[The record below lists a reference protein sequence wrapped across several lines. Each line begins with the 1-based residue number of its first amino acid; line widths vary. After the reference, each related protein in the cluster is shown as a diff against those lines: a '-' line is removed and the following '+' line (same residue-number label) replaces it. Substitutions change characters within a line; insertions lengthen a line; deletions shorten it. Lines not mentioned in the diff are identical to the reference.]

1 MARKIT
7 PQIGLSASYQIQRTR
22 VFDESV
28 NPSDQ
33 LLVDRLF
40 PQVRLSSVSSSIVR
54 DTRDDL
60 VDPGSGTYVSGNIQL
75 AGRRIGSEVGF
86 AKTFLRAQV
95 FHVVPG
101 ASRVV
106 FAGNASVGLA
116 TGFAREV
123 VIVDAQGNVSTQIVE
138 DLPASERFFAGG
150 ESGPVRGFSL
160 DSLGTPATLDKDG
173 FPIGGNAAVI
183 FNAEVRATVKNN
195 VQAVG
200 FLDAGNVFARTADI
214 DLGAVRSA
222 VGFGVRY
229 KSPVGPIRVDLGF
242 KVNRE
247 EIAGRREGLTALHI
261 SIGQAF

>member
-1 MARKIT
+1 MARKLT
-7 PQIGLSASYQIQRTR
+7 PQIGLSAGYLIQRTR

-54 DTRDDL
+54 DTRDDP

-75 AGRRIGSEVGF
+75 AARRIGSEVGF

-95 FHVVPG
+95 FRVIPG
-101 ASRVV
+101 ASRIV

-116 TGFAREV
+116 TGFPREV
-123 VIVDAQGNVSTQIVE
+123 VIIDPLRGVTTQTVE

-150 ESGPVRGFSL
+150 ESGPVRGFAL
-160 DSLGTPATLDKDG
+160 DSLGTPDTLDKDG
-173 FPIGGNAAVI
+173 FPIGGNAALI
-183 FNAEVRATVKNN
+183 FNAELRATVHNN

-200 FLDAGNVFARTADI
+200 FVDAGNVFAHVIDI
-214 DLGAVRSA
+214 DVGAVRSA

-247 EIAGRREGLTALHI
+247 EIGGRREGLTALHI